1 MLNNLGN
8 FTVIEQK
15 GMTSMPQKAA
25 SAWDGAFAEGFT
37 GASYKPIAYIG
48 KQLVKGT
55 NHMFIAEQT
64 LSTANAERHIVTIII
79 NEFDGKYTIVKDS
92 IERII

>member
-1 MLNNLGN
+1 MLNNLGT
-8 FTVIEQK
+8 FTVIAQK
-15 GMTSMPQKAA
+15 GATSMPQKAVL
-25 SAWDGAFAEGFT
+25 AWDKAFEEGFT
-37 GASYKPIAYIG
+37 GASYKPVAYIG

-55 NHMFIAEQT
+55 NRMFIAEQT
-64 LSTANAERHIVTIII
+64 PSTANTERHIVTIVI